1 MEAFLTFIGDHPI
14 LTLGIVAIL
23 AIAVLAHLSER
34 MDRKYGDE

>member
-1 MEAFLTFIGDHPI
+1 MDSILTFIGAHPI

-34 MDRKYGDE
+34 MDRKYGDD